1 MINKKLT
8 LIASLILLSLTSCGL
23 FETPST
29 FDPWDKL
36 GGGKEATVG
45 TLIDLDEEAYQPSFS
60 NSDDLLNT
68 DEVGSTIVNLS
79 NLTTSQ
85 YTITK
90 AGKYSFNGN
99 FNGSIVVESCGDGN
113 VQLFL
118 NGVTITPSSTSSLP
132 AILFKKTIGKR
143 IITIKENT
151 TNILKDGA
159 KNYGEDYD
167 EAVICSRRSSLAING
182 NGKLILE
189 GVAINS
195 SGIKVKQELR
205 IFNSNIEINAKNNG
219 IKADDLVY
227 IKDANIKI
235 NADNDGIKTS
245 KDPLSTSEANTFASD
260 SKYGYLYIE
269 NTSLDITSGD
279 DGLSANN
286 TLYINNGDTN
296 LIKIKTNNGT
306 PSTIN
311 EISSATVNGKAIRV
325 EGINLVDLGT
335 LQETYFPATHDKNY
349 SLVIAGGRFDINS
362 NDDALHSKGNIF
374 IHGGEFSITSGD
386 DALHADNVFQLDEA
400 EININKCFE
409 GVEACAIEVYG
420 GKLNVTSIDDGI
432 TANNSLIT
440 DYDFHF
446 FMENGDV
453 TINSKDDGLS
463 SNGWIQIS
471 GGNLLIHGSETKSAL
486 DSEKGILINGGNIIA
501 LGVGGLVEVPAINS
515 TQCYVCITTPTPQT
529 SNNNITVTDNEG
541 SELINIKNLNKYQS
555 ALISLEGFEEGKTYS
570 FTIGNQNYKTTLEKI
585 NTALGCN
592 FNGIG
597 NQGSYKK

>member
-8 LIASLILLSLTSCGL
+8 LIASLILLSLTSCGS

-60 NSDDLLNT
+60 NSEDLLNT
-68 DEVGSTIVNLS
+68 DEDGSTIVNLS

-132 AILFKKTIGKR
+132 AILFKKTTGKR

-515 TQCYVCITTPTPQT
+515 TQCYVCITTPTLQT
-529 SNNNITVTDNEG
+529 SNNNITVTDSEG
-541 SELINIKNLNKYQS
+541 SELVNIKNLNKYQS
-555 ALISLEGFEEGKTYS
+555 ALISLESLEEGKTYS

>member
-8 LIASLILLSLTSCGL
+8 LIASLILLSLTSCGS

-60 NSDDLLNT
+60 NSEDLLNT
-68 DEVGSTIVNLS
+68 DEDGSTIVNLS

-132 AILFKKTIGKR
+132 AILFKKTTGKR

-311 EISSATVNGKAIRV
+311 EVSSATVNGKAIRV

-515 TQCYVCITTPTPQT
+515 TQCYVCITTPTLQT
-529 SNNNITVTDNEG
+529 SNNNITVTDSEG
-541 SELINIKNLNKYQS
+541 SELVNIKNLNKYQS
-555 ALISLEGFEEGKTYS
+555 ALISLESLEEGKTYS

>member
-8 LIASLILLSLTSCGL
+8 LIASLILLSLTSCGS

-60 NSDDLLNT
+60 NSEDLLNT
-68 DEVGSTIVNLS
+68 DEDGSTIVNLS

-132 AILFKKTIGKR
+132 AILFKKTTGKR

-167 EAVICSRRSSLAING
+167 EAVICSRRSSLTING

-555 ALISLEGFEEGKTYS
+555 ALISLEDLEEGKTYS

>member
-8 LIASLILLSLTSCGL
+8 LIASLILLSLTSCGS

-60 NSDDLLNT
+60 NSEDLLNT
-68 DEVGSTIVNLS
+68 DEDGSTIVNLS

-132 AILFKKTIGKR
+132 AILFKKTTGKR

-245 KDPLSTSEANTFASD
+245 KDPLSNSEANTFASD

-529 SNNNITVTDNEG
+529 SNNNITVTDSEG
-541 SELINIKNLNKYQS
+541 SELVNIKNLNKYQS
-555 ALISLEGFEEGKTYS
+555 ALISLESLEEGKTYS

>member
-8 LIASLILLSLTSCGL
+8 LIASLILLSLTSCGS

-60 NSDDLLNT
+60 NSEDLLNT
-68 DEVGSTIVNLS
+68 DEDGSTIVNLS

-132 AILFKKTIGKR
+132 AILFKKTTGKR

-167 EAVICSRRSSLAING
+167 ETVICSRRSSLTING

>member
-8 LIASLILLSLTSCGL
+8 LIASLILLSLTSCGS

-60 NSDDLLNT
+60 NSEDLLNT
-68 DEVGSTIVNLS
+68 DEDGSTIVNLS

-132 AILFKKTIGKR
+132 AILFKKTTGKR

-311 EISSATVNGKAIRV
+311 EISSTTVNGKAIRV

-529 SNNNITVTDNEG
+529 SNNNITVIDSEG

-555 ALISLEGFEEGKTYS
+555 ALISLESLEEGKTYS

>member
-1 MINKKLT
+1 MMWL
-8 LIASLILLSLTSCGL
+8 LIECL
-23 FETPST
+23 
-29 FDPWDKL
+29 
-36 GGGKEATVG
+36 
-45 TLIDLDEEAYQPSFS
+45 
-60 NSDDLLNT
+60 
-68 DEVGSTIVNLS
+68 
-79 NLTTSQ
+79 
-85 YTITK
+85 
-90 AGKYSFNGN
+90 
-99 FNGSIVVESCGDGN
+99 
-113 VQLFL
+113 
-118 NGVTITPSSTSSLP
+118 
-132 AILFKKTIGKR
+132 
-143 IITIKENT
+143 ENM
-151 TNILKDGA
+151 
-159 KNYGEDYD
+159 
-167 EAVICSRRSSLAING
+167 
-182 NGKLILE
+182 
-189 GVAINS
+189 
-195 SGIKVKQELR
+195 
-205 IFNSNIEINAKNNG
+205 
-219 IKADDLVY
+219 
-227 IKDANIKI
+227 
-235 NADNDGIKTS
+235 
-245 KDPLSTSEANTFASD
+245 
-260 SKYGYLYIE
+260 
-269 NTSLDITSGD
+269 
-279 DGLSANN
+279 
-286 TLYINNGDTN
+286 
-296 LIKIKTNNGT
+296 
-306 PSTIN
+306 
-311 EISSATVNGKAIRV
+311 SATNC
-325 EGINLVDLGT
+325 LT

-555 ALISLEGFEEGKTYS
+555 ALISLEDLEEGKTYS

>member
-8 LIASLILLSLTSCGL
+8 LIASLILLSLTSCGS

-132 AILFKKTIGKR
+132 AILFKKTTGKR

-167 EAVICSRRSSLAING
+167 EAVICSRRSSLTING

-501 LGVGGLVEVPAINS
+501 LGVGGLVEAPAINS

-555 ALISLEGFEEGKTYS
+555 ALISLESLEEGKTYS

>member
-8 LIASLILLSLTSCGL
+8 LIASLILLSLTSCGS

-132 AILFKKTIGKR
+132 AILFKKTTGKR

-167 EAVICSRRSSLAING
+167 EAVICSRRSSLTING

-529 SNNNITVTDNEG
+529 SNNNITVADNEG

-555 ALISLEGFEEGKTYS
+555 ALISLESLEEGKTYS